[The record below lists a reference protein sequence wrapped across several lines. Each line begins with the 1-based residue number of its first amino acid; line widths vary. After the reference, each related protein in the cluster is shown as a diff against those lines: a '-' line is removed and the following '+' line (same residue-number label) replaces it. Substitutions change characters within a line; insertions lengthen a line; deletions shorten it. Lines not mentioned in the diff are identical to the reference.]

1 MAQNIHNKEIF
12 ETVPVPQ
19 AVAHFVVPALLSTI
33 ITILYNL
40 ADTIYIGMLGDP
52 NQIAAMSISF
62 PVYQFLNA
70 FGTLFGLGTNSVISR
85 SLGEKKYERVGRASA
100 IGFWGGMVFIIIV
113 SLALNLFKIPLL
125 TAVGA
130 TAGTINYASDYLWW
144 VFVIG
149 GVPTMLSIVMCNLLR
164 SEGQAK
170 KASFGLMLGAVL
182 NIFLDPLFIFG
193 FKMQVAGAACA
204 TMISSC
210 VSLVYFLSFYFFK
223 MKESSCINLNPFK
236 YNIQWPILKEIVLVG
251 LPSCSLTILGATG
264 CFVQNHILSK
274 YSEFAVAGFGITTK
288 VAFIGINCTHGVAQG
303 VLPLIGYNYGAK
315 NYQRI
320 HDVNRFA
327 IKILAAISILLLVSC
342 QFFSHGF
349 IRLFINN
356 QETIEIGARMLRLYI
371 LCMPFMSFI
380 LLTST
385 LCQAVGKWQYS
396 LGMLAF
402 RQLVL
407 NIPLML
413 LLDRYVLPMYGVPLG
428 QPICDFICLF
438 IALYVYRKIFSK
450 AMPVPEG
457 VQPEPEK
464 SPSVACGVR
473 HFETRS
479 NQGVI
484 IMNEIKDF
492 LTANPIFH
500 IATMDGDQPRV
511 RPFGFSML
519 HDDKLYFATSNQMNV
534 FKQLQANPCFEISAA
549 TPDRRWLRLRG
560 KAVFD
565 STPAVKAKAY
575 EARPALRNLFNE
587 AEFELFYAAEG
598 EAVIALDQG
607 QQKTFQF

>member
-1 MAQNIHNKEIF
+1 MAVTNKEIF
-12 ETVPVPQ
+12 ETAPVSQ

-40 ADTIYIGMLGDP
+40 ADTIFIGMLGDP
-52 NQIAAMSISF
+52 NQIAAMSVSF

-100 IGFWGGMVFIIIV
+100 IGFWGSLVFIIFV
-113 SLALNLFKIPLL
+113 SCALNLFKRPLL
-125 TAVGA
+125 IAVGA
-130 TAGTINYASDYLWW
+130 TAGTLNYACDYLWW

-149 GVPTMLSIVMCNLLR
+149 GVPTMLSIIMCNLLR

-182 NIFLDPLFIFG
+182 NIILDPLFIFV

-204 TMISSC
+204 TMISNC
-210 VSLVYFLSFYFFK
+210 VSLAYFLSVYFLK
-223 MKESSCINLNPFK
+223 MKENSYINLNPFK
-236 YNIQWPILKEIVLVG
+236 YNVQWSIFKEIILVG

-288 VAFIGINCTHGVAQG
+288 IAFIGINCTHGVAQG

-327 IKILAAISILLLVSC
+327 IKILAVISILLLASC

-349 IRLFINN
+349 IRIFINN
-356 QETIEIGARMLRLYI
+356 EETIEIGARMLRLYI

-396 LGMLAF
+396 LGMLAI
-402 RQLVL
+402 RQLLL

-413 LLDRYVLPMYGVPLG
+413 LLDRFVLPMYGVPLG

-438 IALYVYRKIFSK
+438 IAMFVYKKIFSK
-450 AMPVPEG
+450 AMLLSKG
-457 VQPEPEK
+457 TLSEPEE
-464 SPSVACGVR
+464 STSGSSGFR
-473 HFETRS
+473 QLETRK
-479 NQGVI
+479 NQGVM
-484 IMNEIKDF
+484 IMNEVKNF
-492 LTANPIFH
+492 LTENPIFH
-500 IATMDGDQPRV
+500 IATLDGDQPRV

-519 HDDKLYFATSNQMNV
+519 HEGRIYFGTSNAMNV
-534 FKQLQANPCFEISAA
+534 YKQLKANPYFEISAA
-549 TPDRRWLRLRG
+549 TPDRRWLRLKG

-575 EARPALRNLFNE
+575 ETRPALKNLFKE

-598 EAVIALDQG
+598 EAVICMGQD
-607 QQKTFQF
+607 QQKTFSF